1 MTLEEAKAF
10 ILGEARKRGLKAEI
24 LLQKK
29 QERAYK
35 AFQGHLEE
43 VLEARQ
49 GGLGLRV
56 EVEGK
61 VGYAY
66 TEEVSKEALAWA
78 LEEARENAL
87 LSSKK
92 GFLPKGTPLGRHD
105 LLGEGLS
112 APLEAKREAALA
124 LERALGEDPRVRVAQ
139 GEYREVEAQAAL
151 ASTEGAEGAYR
162 FGVALLFGSVVM
174 AEGGSLK
181 QGWEV
186 ELSREFHALEPGK
199 TALELREKTGR
210 LLGARPLKT
219 GRYRAYLEP
228 NAFISLLMVL
238 APMFSAKEVL
248 DGKSRLVGLLGERI
262 ASPLVTLL
270 DDPTLERGLMSRP
283 FDAEGTPSKKAVL
296 VEEGVLKSYLHN
308 SETARLM
315 GQENTGHAFRTYKGS
330 LSILPTNLYLAPGTG
345 VRPQRGVLVTEFMG
359 VHAGA
364 NPVTGEFSLQA
375 LGLFLE
381 DGEAHPVEN
390 FAVSGNL
397 LELLEKIE
405 GVGQDLT
412 WKLLGSFAL
421 GSPTVEV
428 AELSFAG
435 A

>member
-1 MTLEEAKAF
+1 MTLEEARAF
-10 ILGEARKRGLKAEI
+10 VLQEAKKRGIKAE
-24 LLQKK
+24 LLF
-29 QERAYK
+29 QEKRERSYQ
-35 AFQGHLEE
+35 AFQGRLEE
-43 VLEARQ
+43 AKEARQ
-49 GGLGLRV
+49 RGLGLRV
-56 EVEGK
+56 EVEGR

-66 TEEVSKEALAWA
+66 TEELSPEALAWA

-87 LSSKK
+87 LSGKE
-92 GFLPKGTPLGRHD
+92 GFLPPGAPLGRHD

-112 APLEAKREAALA
+112 APPEAKREAALA
-124 LERALGEDPRVRVAQ
+124 LEAALREDPRVRVAQ
-139 GEYREVEAQAAL
+139 GGYQEVEAQVAL

-162 FGVALLFGSVVM
+162 FGVAVLFASVVM
-174 AEGGSLK
+174 AEGASVK
-181 QGWEV
+181 QTWEV
-186 ELSREFHALEPGK
+186 EFSREFHALEPGRTALDLRQK
-199 TALELREKTGR
+199 TAR

-228 NAFISLLMVL
+228 EAFISLLMVL

-248 DGKSRLVGLLGERI
+248 DGKSPLMGRLGQRI
-262 ASPLVTLL
+262 ASPLVNLV
-270 DDPTLERGLMSRP
+270 DDPTLEKGLMSRP
-283 FDAEGTPSKKAVL
+283 FDAEGTPSRRTPL
-296 VEEGVLKSYLHN
+296 VEEGVLVRYLHN
-308 SETARLM
+308 SETARRL
-315 GQENTGHAFRTYKGS
+315 GQENTGHAFRTYKGN
-330 LSILPTNLYLAPGTG
+330 LGVLPTNLYLAPGSG
-345 VRPQRGVLVTEFMG
+345 VSPRTGVLVTEFMG

-375 LGLFLE
+375 LGLLLE

-397 LELLEKIE
+397 LELLERIE

-412 WKLLGSFAL
+412 WRLVGPFAL